1 MPRRTKAD
9 PAPTRAELVAQ
20 HVRSLQRGKLSYK
33 KADAAMDL
41 LEKEMQP
48 GEVVQVA
55 SGKKFR
61 FVDKFADRNK
71 LNVGLNARRYEFEEV
86 TLP

>member
-1 MPRRTKAD
+1 
-9 PAPTRAELVAQ
+9 
-20 HVRSLQRGKLSYK
+20 
-33 KADAAMDL
+33 MDL
-41 LEKEMQP
+41 LEKELQP
-48 GEVVQVA
+48 GEVIQVA

-86 TLP
+86 TVP